1 MIHAYKK
8 NERFKIDITYLPLE
22 LIENTNYKYLLNI
35 LDHFSKYLF
44 SYLLSDKK
52 ADSIYKILNDCFL
65 NYGYPKQIGC
75 DNGKEF
81 NDKLIKIFM

>member
-1 MIHAYKK
+1 MIHAYKNK
-8 NERFKIDITYLPLE
+8 EISIKWEPAKQIIMTHPLERFIIDITYLPPE

-52 ADSIYKILNDCFL
+52 ADSVYKILNENFL
-65 NYGYPKQIGC
+65 NYG
-75 DNGKEF
+75 
-81 NDKLIKIFM
+81 